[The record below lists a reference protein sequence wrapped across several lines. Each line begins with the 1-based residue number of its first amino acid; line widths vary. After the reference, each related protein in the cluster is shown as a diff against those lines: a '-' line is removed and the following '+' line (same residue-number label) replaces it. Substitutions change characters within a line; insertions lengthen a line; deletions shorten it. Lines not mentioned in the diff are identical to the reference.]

1 MSFAGHSEYTLRN
14 LQSWNKER
22 RKFSARAVAK
32 IGTTRGINWTS
43 KANTISESS
52 NQDIQIRQMSQSK
65 QMKGSNDE
73 LDQIADKKQSNIK
86 RGHTTFPL

>member
-1 MSFAGHSEYTLRN
+1 MSFAGHSEYTQRN

-22 RKFSARAVAK
+22 GKFSARAVAK
-32 IGTTRGINWTS
+32 IGTTRRRNWTS

-52 NQDIQIRQMSQSK
+52 NQDIQIGQMSQSK

-73 LDQIADKKQSNIK
+73 LDQITDEKTIK
-86 RGHTTFPL
+86 Y